1 MSCLSDSVFHQFP
14 SLPVEIRLMVWE
26 YTWPMPRV
34 IEAVSFEVFDD
45 DDYEEFTILR
55 PVGSISKFLNHRFE
69 WRILESKPLE
79 SCPHPVALGVCHES
93 RQHTLKHFLAMEH
106 SKSDAGSFFFRPL
119 HDLLWFS
126 LDFTDEKERLQDLVH
141 FYGDQLLCFQVVL
154 VCEDDWITDTPYGYM
169 SNYLSPMGPLEEI
182 HIVYDELDGDGELVE
197 PKAEDLS
204 VHAQELKDEYADLIG
219 NIHDGNVKAKH
230 IRCLDRSGKYY

>member
-1 MSCLSDSVFHQFP
+1 MSCLNDSDFHRFP

-55 PVGSISKFLNHRFE
+55 PAGSVSKFSNHRFE

-93 RQHTLKHFLAMEH
+93 REHTLKHFLAMEH
-106 SKSDAGSFFFRPL
+106 SKSDAVCSSF
-119 HDLLWFS
+119 
-126 LDFTDEKERLQDLVH
+126 VH
-141 FYGDQLLCFQVVL
+141 FMICFGLVL
-154 VCEDDWITDTPYGYM
+154 TSPTKRSAYKTWFIFMATNSSVSRLSLFVKMIGSLILQMGICPIIFPQWDHWRRSILSTM
-169 SNYLSPMGPLEEI
+169 SLMTTMNW
-182 HIVYDELDGDGELVE
+182 
-197 PKAEDLS
+197 
-204 VHAQELKDEYADLIG
+204 
-219 NIHDGNVKAKH
+219 
-230 IRCLDRSGKYY
+230 